1 MNKEQIKERLCEIRA
16 EMEVLEGQLK
26 EPEKWEP
33 KGGNWRVII
42 DEDGVQL
49 DCDRCVIDTELPFRC
64 KTLKQADQMGRHIKN
79 QALLQQL
86 ANEHNGDWAP
96 DWGDNSNMNCFVFF
110 DHDEG
115 EWNFS
120 YANILDNTGPAF
132 SEDAAKKALKI
143 LNNME
148 TGIEL

>member
-1 MNKEQIKERLCEIRA
+1 MNKEQIKERLSEIRA
-16 EMEVLEGQLK
+16 EMEVLKGQLK

-33 KGGNWRVII
+33 KGGDWRVII

-79 QALLQQL
+79 HALLQQL
-86 ANEHNGDWAP
+86 ANELNGDWVP
-96 DWGDNSNMNCFVFF
+96 NWDDDSQTKCFVIFK
-110 DHDEG
+110 HDLGKWDFGFVTYVEYT
-115 EWNFS
+115 S
-120 YANILDNTGPAF
+120 PAF
-132 SEDAAKKALKI
+132 SEDAAKKAIEI
-143 LNNME
+143 LNNMK